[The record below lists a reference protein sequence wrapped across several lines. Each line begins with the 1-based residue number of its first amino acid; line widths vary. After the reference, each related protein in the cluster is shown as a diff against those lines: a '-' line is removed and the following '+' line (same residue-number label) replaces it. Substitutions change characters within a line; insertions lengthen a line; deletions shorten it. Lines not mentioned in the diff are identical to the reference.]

1 MNKMNHDITGCILA
15 GGKSSRYGTD
25 KALIR
30 IREQT
35 IIEKLAC
42 ELSSVF
48 SRMMIIANAADTFAF
63 LNYPVHPDIIRNIGP
78 LGGIHSAL
86 SNAET
91 DRIFL
96 LSCDMP
102 HMTGGFIRFIVD
114 HPSDRPIVLPVTNG
128 IIQPLC
134 GIYSKACLPVI
145 MDLIGEEG
153 AHAGSDAPKKWKY
166 SPLVLIEKM
175 NSELIDVVHSYPGY
189 DEKLFY
195 NINHPEDY
203 ENIVK

>member
-1 MNKMNHDITGCILA
+1 MMKKDITGCILA

-30 IREQT
+30 IGEQT
-35 IIEKLAC
+35 IIEKLAS
-42 ELSSVF
+42 ELASVF
-48 SRMMIIANAADTFAF
+48 THMMIISNAADTFAF

-86 SNAET
+86 SNSKT
-91 DRIFL
+91 DKVFL
-96 LSCDMP
+96 ISCDLP
-102 HMTGGFIRFIVD
+102 YMTADFIRFITEQ
-114 HPSDRPIVLPVTNG
+114 PAERPIVLPVTNG

-145 MDLIGEEG
+145 MDMIGEEG
-153 AHAGSDAPKKWKY
+153 AHASKDEPKKWKY

-175 NSELIDVVHSYPGY
+175 KAGLIDVVHSYPMY
-189 DEKLFY
+189 DEKIFY